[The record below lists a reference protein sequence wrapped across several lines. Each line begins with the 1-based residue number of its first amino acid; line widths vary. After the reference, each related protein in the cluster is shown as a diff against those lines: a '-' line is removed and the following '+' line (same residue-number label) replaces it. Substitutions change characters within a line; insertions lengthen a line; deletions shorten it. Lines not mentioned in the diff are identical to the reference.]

1 MDTVRWLLLLL
12 VTATVGCGAKTFES
26 VAVDALPTVPPAQK
40 AKTLLEGVASSGQL
54 GSGAEEIKMTL
65 EELKKTDAAK
75 ADQLLND
82 MKQLEATP
90 EGPGMMAKAK
100 AMAAK
105 L

>member
-1 MDTVRWLLLLL
+1 LL
-12 VTATVGCGAKTFES
+12 VVLVAALVGCGTKSFES
-26 VAVDALPTVPPAQK
+26 VAVDTLPTVPPAQK
-40 AKTLLEGVASSGQL
+40 AKTLLEGVASTGQP
-54 GSGAEEIKMTL
+54 GSGAEEIRMTL

-75 ADQLLND
+75 GDQLLND

-100 AMAAK
+100 AMAGK